1 MIQRF
6 YLQTSCSTFR
16 RKNRER
22 EREREQKKEEK
33 REKKKGGK
41 NEESRGKGRI
51 SSSQFTSRP
60 ITRRPAS
67 LSAGNP
73 GNNETSVAVF
83 KMH

>member
-33 REKKKGGK
+33 REKRKGGK
-41 NEESRGKGRI
+41 KRGEPRQGKNFIVAIYISTHYKASGIVISGQPRQQRNE
-51 SSSQFTSRP
+51 
-60 ITRRPAS
+60 RRCI
-67 LSAGNP
+67 
-73 GNNETSVAVF
+73 
-83 KMH
+83 